1 MINIDIEN
9 ASAASLRNFTT
20 GDVVMYKGSIY
31 VIIGGWK
38 DYLESDDLLKHYI
51 DIVFCIGLPSGIM
64 YGLDVDAQVNRVDAT
79 LTCKI
84 IN

>member
-1 MINIDIEN
+1 MINIEIEN

-51 DIVFCIGLPSGIM
+51 DIVFCIELPSGIM
-64 YGLDVDAQVNRVDAT
+64 YGLDADAQVNRVEAT
-79 LTCKI
+79 LTCEI
-84 IN
+84 LH